1 MKQQKLTAKVV
12 GAVIS
17 TGILSFCGVLVETA
31 MNVSF
36 PTLSREFN
44 ANTATVQWMITIYL
58 LVLAIVIPLSGFLKR
73 SFKNRTLFLMALCFF
88 TVGIIIDAA
97 APTFSV
103 LLIGRV
109 LQGIGTGIGLPLMFN
124 IILEQVP
131 ASRMGTMMGVGTMI
145 PAIAPAIGPTFG
157 GLVVTGLG
165 WRFIFI
171 LIIPVMILTLIV
183 GIMTIEQKSEVRRSS
198 FDFFSLIAIAVFF
211 IGSILGFSNMG
222 NYSFLTIQVIG
233 AFIMSICGLT
243 GLIIRSRKITNPIL
257 DFSLLNNL
265 SYSMHVI
272 CFFIMQLVLMGLVFI
287 LPNYIQVVNGSSA
300 QVSGFVVFPGA
311 ILGSLFT
318 PLGGRLLDR
327 FGPKKPI
334 LFGCI
339 IITLSLILFTVLC
352 DSLSNLAIGGLYF
365 LFTIGI
371 GFSFG
376 NLMTNGLRQLSD
388 DYQANG
394 NAIIMTFQQFAG
406 AAGTSIIAAIISK
419 SQSQYSDDIVR
430 AVINGSK
437 SGFIFLLAL
446 FLVEMVLITRL
457 FLFNRKTEADY
468 KISNEIDS

>member
-1 MKQQKLTAKVV
+1 MEQQKLTAKVI

-31 MNVSF
+31 MNVTF

-44 ANTATVQWMITIYL
+44 VNTATVQWMITIYL

-73 SFKNRTLFLMALCFF
+73 SFKNKTLFLMALCFF
-88 TVGIIIDAA
+88 TAGIIIDAL
-97 APTFSV
+97 APSFSV

-109 LQGIGTGIGLPLMFN
+109 VQGMGTGIGLPLMFN

-131 ASRMGTMMGVGTMI
+131 ASKMGTMMGVGTMI

-157 GLVVTGLG
+157 GLVVTRLG

-171 LIIPVMILTLIV
+171 LIIPVMLLALLV
-183 GIMTIEQKSEVRRSS
+183 GITTIEQKSEVKRSS
-198 FDFFSLIAIAVFF
+198 FDFFSLLAIAFFF

-222 NYSFLTIQVIG
+222 NYGFLTIQVAGVFVLSIG
-233 AFIMSICGLT
+233 GLAS
-243 GLIIRSRKITNPIL
+243 LIGRSKKIANPIL
-257 DFSLLNNL
+257 DFSLLSNSTYCL
-265 SYSMHVI
+265 HVI

-287 LPNYIQVVNGSSA
+287 LPNYIQLVNGSSA

-339 IITLSLILFTVLC
+339 VITLSLVLFTILC
-352 DSLSNLAIGGLYF
+352 DTMSNFMIGLLYF

-376 NLMTNGLRQLSD
+376 NLMTNGLRQLAEEH
-388 DYQANG
+388 QANG

-406 AAGTSIIAAIISK
+406 AAGTSIVAAIISK
-419 SQSQYSDDIVR
+419 NQTQYADNLAE

-446 FLVEMVLITRL
+446 FVVEIGLITRL
-457 FLFNRKTEADY
+457 FVFNQKPGNEY
-468 KISNEIDS
+468 KISNETDS

>member
-1 MKQQKLTAKVV
+1 
-12 GAVIS
+12 
-17 TGILSFCGVLVETA
+17 
-31 MNVSF
+31 
-36 PTLSREFN
+36 
-44 ANTATVQWMITIYL
+44 
-58 LVLAIVIPLSGFLKR
+58 
-73 SFKNRTLFLMALCFF
+73 
-88 TVGIIIDAA
+88 
-97 APTFSV
+97 
-103 LLIGRV
+103 
-109 LQGIGTGIGLPLMFN
+109 
-124 IILEQVP
+124 
-131 ASRMGTMMGVGTMI
+131 
-145 PAIAPAIGPTFG
+145 
-157 GLVVTGLG
+157 
-165 WRFIFI
+165 
-171 LIIPVMILTLIV
+171 
-183 GIMTIEQKSEVRRSS
+183 
-198 FDFFSLIAIAVFF
+198 
-211 IGSILGFSNMG
+211 
-222 NYSFLTIQVIG
+222 
-233 AFIMSICGLT
+233 MSICGLT